1 MNPVESE
8 RLINRFRYVF
18 VLFFM
23 VSGLAAY
30 RSGSEPAV
38 YQSIIGVSILY
49 FLVVLINQFFIRKN
63 SVPTLLVYLSV
74 TYEVMMVFAVK
85 YSFHFDQ
92 HNGYGLA
99 IKEPATFIVYL
110 IMAVITGLRFRKWL
124 NLYFGALAIASYVF
138 LIYLG
143 LQQGNMK
150 FINDPALIFTP
161 EALRIPTELAK
172 VLFLAGNSYFLYLM
186 ASFTSRNVH
195 EIETARKNADQNNRN
210 MAELLSTIRGVIQ
223 RFSGSSGAI
232 LDNSREIDNMNQV
245 QENSVRSVSDT
256 VEKFTESVRVNTE
269 QSTSMADM
277 LERLNGDVLEKKDLA
292 EDMNQNMNRIFSQ
305 SMEIEKILQVIND
318 ISFQTNLLALN
329 ASVEAARAG
338 EAGKGFAVVANE
350 VQSLSK
356 KTAESSKSI
365 KEIVKNNAEYADRG
379 MDLVMQITEFF
390 VELVQKMSEMVSMI
404 ENIRNESSE
413 QMKGIDVV
421 NDSMKGLLD
430 TTARFTGVVGV
441 LSGTCDD
448 MKESITRLEGMVKNF
463 SDYEGNN

>member
-8 RLINRFRYVF
+8 RLINRFRFIF
-18 VLFFM
+18 VIFFM
-23 VSGLAAY
+23 ISGLASY
-30 RSGSEPAV
+30 RSGSVPAV
-38 YQSIIGVSILY
+38 YQSIIGISIFY
-49 FLVVLINQFFIRKN
+49 FLLAIANYIFIKRNMVPALLIYVSVSFEVL
-63 SVPTLLVYLSV
+63 
-74 TYEVMMVFAVK
+74 MVFAVK

-124 NLYFGALAIASYVF
+124 NLYFGALAISSYI
-138 LIYLG
+138 LLLYLG
-143 LQQGNMK
+143 IEYGNMK
-150 FINDPALIFTP
+150 FINEPQLIFTP
-161 EALRIPTELAK
+161 GALRIPTELAK
-172 VLFLAGNSYFLYLM
+172 ILFLAGNSYFLYLM
-186 ASFTSRNVH
+186 ASFTNRNVH
-195 EIETARKNADQNNRN
+195 EIESARENSERNNRN
-210 MAELLSTIRGVIQ
+210 MEELLSTIRGVIK

-232 LDNSREIDNMNQV
+232 FDNSREIDNMNRV

-256 VEKFTESVRVNTE
+256 VERFTESVRVNTE
-269 QSTSMADM
+269 QATGMADM

-305 SMEIEKILQVIND
+305 SMEIENILKVIND

-338 EAGKGFAVVANE
+338 EAGRGFAVVANE
-350 VQSLSK
+350 VQNLSK

-390 VELVQKMSEMVSMI
+390 VDLVQKMTEMVSMI
-404 ENIRNESSE
+404 ENIRNESSQ

-421 NDSMKGLLD
+421 NGSMRGLLD
-430 TTARFTGVVGV
+430 TTARFTDVVGV
-441 LSGTCDD
+441 LSETCDD
-448 MKESITRLEGMVKNF
+448 MKESITSLEKLVNSF
-463 SDYEGNN
+463 REVDNLN

>member
-8 RLINRFRYVF
+8 RLINRFRFIF
-18 VLFFM
+18 VIFFL
-23 VSGLAAY
+23 VSGLASY
-30 RSGSEPAV
+30 RSGSVPAV
-38 YQSIIGVSILY
+38 YQSIIGISIFY
-49 FLVVLINQFFIRKN
+49 FLLAITNYLFIRRN
-63 SVPTLLVYLSV
+63 RVPTLLVYVSV
-74 TYEVMMVFAVK
+74 TIEVLMVFSVK

-92 HNGYGLA
+92 HNGFGLA

-143 LQQGNMK
+143 LEHGNMK

-161 EALRIPTELAK
+161 GALRIPTELAK
-172 VLFLAGNSYFLYLM
+172 ILFLAGNSYFLYLM
-186 ASFTSRNVH
+186 ASFTNRNVH
-195 EIETARKNADQNNRN
+195 EIESARENSDRNNRN
-210 MAELLSTIRGVIQ
+210 MTELLSTIRGVIG

-232 LDNSREIDNMNQV
+232 FDNSREIDSMNRV
-245 QENSVRSVSDT
+245 QEDSVRSVSGT
-256 VEKFTESVRVNTE
+256 VERFTESVKVNTE
-269 QSTSMADM
+269 QATGMADM

-292 EDMNQNMNRIFSQ
+292 ENMNQNMNRIFSQ
-305 SMEIEKILQVIND
+305 SMEIEKILKVIND

-338 EAGKGFAVVANE
+338 EAGRGFAVVANE
-350 VQSLSK
+350 VQNLSK

-365 KEIVKNNAEYADRG
+365 KEIVKNNAEYSDRG

-421 NDSMKGLLD
+421 NGSMRGLLD
-430 TTARFTGVVGV
+430 TTARFTEVVGV

-448 MKESITRLEGMVKNF
+448 MKESITSLEKLVNSFREYDNSK
-463 SDYEGNN
+463 